1 MISSGLSDARGWTA
15 VAMVGLTA
23 EGALSMGCIYRVLFT
38 LLECLV
44 YSLLMLR
51 FPCAYILICAEDKSP
66 SPVESALA
74 D

>member
-1 MISSGLSDARGWTA
+1 
-15 VAMVGLTA
+15 LTA